1 MPGMFLTIQAI
12 QPADAEQCGIIA
24 YEAHQAVA
32 SAHNFPP
39 EHPSV
44 EFSIGL
50 IKTKLGDPNAF
61 GMLAEDAGH
70 ILGSAFLNTFPDT
83 AVAAIGPLTVLP
95 SAEGGVGRQLMESVL
110 LEARRRGF
118 EQVRLVQSP
127 SHLRSLAL
135 YAKLGFTV
143 REPLVLV
150 QGKFPLG
157 FSDDQTRVRT
167 AASDDF
173 AACHEMCVRT
183 HGFARDFELSE
194 AMRHQVALVAE
205 RSGHVTGYVTG
216 LGFRGYAVAQ
226 TTRDLCALIS
236 AAPRILGPGFFAPVR
251 NGDLLRWLLDAG
263 LRMVWPA
270 NLMTVGDYQEPAGAF
285 LPSIAF

>member
-1 MPGMFLTIQAI
+1 MAAMSLTIRAI
-12 QPADAEQCGIIA
+12 RSGDAEQCGIVA

-50 IKTKLGDPNAF
+50 FKTKVGDSKAF
-61 GMLAEDAGH
+61 GILAEDDGH
-70 ILGSAFLNTFPDT
+70 ILGSIFLNAFPDT
-83 AVAAIGPLTVLP
+83 PVAAIGPLTVLP
-95 SAEGGVGRQLMESVL
+95 SAEGGVGRRLMEAAL
-110 LEARRRGF
+110 KEARRRGV

-135 YAKLGFTV
+135 YAKSGFTV
-143 REPLVLV
+143 REPLALV

-157 FSDDQTRVRT
+157 FSDDETRVRS
-167 AASDDF
+167 ASPDDF
-173 AACHEMCVRT
+173 AACHTLCVQT
-183 HGFARDFELSE
+183 HGFARHFELSQ
-194 AMRHQVALVAE
+194 AIRQQVALVVE
-205 RSGHVTGYVTG
+205 RSDRITGYATG
-216 LGFRGYAVAQ
+216 LGFLGHAVAE
-226 TTRDLCALIS
+226 TTRDLCALIG
-236 AAPRILGPGFFAPVR
+236 AAPRIFGLGFFVPIR
-251 NGDLLRWLLDAG
+251 NGELLRWVLNAG
-263 LRMVWPA
+263 LRVAWPA